1 VIILRK
7 KEFVAILELVVDFPK
22 IDLNIFLL
30 LKVEMHLHIN
40 VVGDSGSNGGNKNI
54 LKEFYLEGL
63 QKHTANLKTIHADSG
78 FDLFCPRDL
87 TIPPNE
93 TSFIDLGIQCA
104 AYKKVHTDGGSIAS
118 RNKRRIKFSRSVGIG
133 PMAFYVYPRS
143 SLSKTP
149 LRLAN
154 SVGIIDMGYR
164 GNIIAAVD
172 NIGGKPFQ
180 LRRATRL
187 FQICAPDLSPINVE
201 LVDFLDKTARGAGG
215 FGSTGQ

>member
-1 VIILRK
+1 
-7 KEFVAILELVVDFPK
+7 
-22 IDLNIFLL
+22 
-30 LKVEMHLHIN
+30 MHLHIHI
-40 VVGDSGSNGGNKNI
+40 VGDSGLNSGNKNI
-54 LKEFYLEGL
+54 LKEFYIEKLS
-63 QKHTANLKTIHADSG
+63 KHKPNVPYPDSG

-133 PMAFYVYPRS
+133 PMPFYVYPRS

-154 SVGIIDMGYR
+154 CVGIIDMGYR

-172 NIGGKPFQ
+172 NIGDKPFQ
-180 LRRATRL
+180 LRRGDRL

-201 LVDFLDKTARGAGG
+201 LVNSLDKTVRGAGC